1 MVEMGRIRRPRKAL
15 VEGFGQLATSTLAN
29 ALDDLGF
36 DGVMPNLRPVARGT
50 RFAGPA
56 FTVKEV
62 TGVLGSYPPADFRL
76 GEVIDGARPGDVI
89 VIDNAGHQ
97 VSTWGGLA
105 SFTAK
110 TRGVAGLVVDGGVR
124 DADEI
129 EEFGFPVL
137 SRHVVPTSGKGR
149 LKILAINREVRMD
162 GVRVRPG
169 DIVVGDGT
177 GVICVPRELAEEAQ
191 ALAARFDAQDRE
203 AIAEIRD
210 HGLSFTE
217 ALRKFA
223 KI

>member
-1 MVEMGRIRRPRKAL
+1 MGANGEGRRVMVEMGRIRRPRKAL
-15 VEGFGQLATSTLAN
+15 VAGFRHLATSTLAN

-36 DGVMPNLRPVARGT
+36 DGVMPNLRPVAPGT

-56 FTVKEV
+56 YTVKEV
-62 TGVLGSYPPADFRL
+62 TGVLGSYTPADFRL
-76 GEVIDGARPGDVI
+76 GEVIDGARAGDVV

-97 VSTWGGLA
+97 VSTWGGIA

-110 TRGVAGLVVDGGVR
+110 ARGVAGLVVDG
-124 DADEI
+124 
-129 EEFGFPVL
+129 
-137 SRHVVPTSGKGR
+137 
-149 LKILAINREVRMD
+149 

-177 GVICVPRELAEEAQ
+177 GVICVPRELAEEVQ